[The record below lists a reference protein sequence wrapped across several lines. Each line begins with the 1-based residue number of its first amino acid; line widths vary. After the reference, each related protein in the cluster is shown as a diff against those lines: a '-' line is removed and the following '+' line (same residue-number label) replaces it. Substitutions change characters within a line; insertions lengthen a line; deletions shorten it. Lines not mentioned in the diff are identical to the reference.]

1 MRKITSFLLTL
12 VLAMVASVAF
22 AQEEE
27 MVIKLGSAVTE
38 LETGKQ
44 YVMQN
49 VLTGCYIYP
58 KEGATE
64 GANVWSSD
72 FALKGMT
79 EEEAQ
84 DFFITLEAVDADNL
98 VFNIKFETSGLYL
111 KLGEPDGFSTLTAE
125 PSTIKFFPIDG
136 TDNVFSMSE
145 SESSINYFFTWEA
158 QEYPC
163 QTIQL
168 SMTGEEI
175 TLPGYQY
182 KFYLVEYIPESE
194 LGPFPYEFVNTQWG
208 SSDGSRLD
216 KENITY
222 NDDNTITVIATESG
236 QDEDGN
242 PAYNNNAALGN
253 SLDYGGTIATEDFY
267 TRLDQQ
273 WLVVVGTDL
282 STVAADSYL
291 WWLNGSNAGS
301 SVPCNYAVTLSDG
314 RVLVAWDVTHTGID
328 ANLRDETNLQ
338 NGWTCFGVT
347 PLSEDGKTTF
357 SDIAFYSWEE
367 AVEKYP
373 DLADIDIT
381 EDETVPY
388 EFVNTQWITSDFG
401 RLLEDNVTY
410 NDDNTITAKATVAGY
425 DDNGTP
431 IYTNNIG
438 LGNSEGRAAFDGITT
453 SGYYTTADQNWFV
466 VVGTDLSLVATDS
479 YLWWLNGTNK
489 GSQVAATYSITLE
502 DGRTLVAW
510 DVSLSGL
517 DARLL
522 SDKNAI
528 DGWTCFGVTPTLEN
542 GTSTLSDISFYSWYE
557 AATKYP
563 ELEAVGGGA
572 DGPVPYEFVN
582 TQWVTT
588 DLGRLSQNQIYY
600 DEGENS
606 ISVDVEGQNNVALG
620 NSSQQAQW
628 SGITTLG
635 YYATLE
641 QHWLVVMGEL
651 LSVALEDS
659 YLWWLNGANNNTQV
673 MPTVVVRND
682 DDGTVVFAWDLN
694 ESGIDDNM
702 QEEENTLNG
711 WTAFGLTTLYGST
724 VIYDISFCSWD
735 EAVAK
740 YPELE
745 EKDNIQ
751 ALLET
756 HAADVEAANE
766 LAEELD
772 YEIYEHE
779 VNGDLDQKTLE
790 EMYDALENL
799 LDVIADYSDV
809 FANEDSIDYIK
820 EAIEA
825 LENAYNIAN
834 SLTDAIS
841 DVTIAASEGQAIYT
855 LTGVRVSKMVK
866 GVYIVNG
873 KKMLVK

>member
-1 MRKITSFLLTL
+1 MRKITTLLLTL
-12 VLAMVASVAF
+12 VLAMVTSVAF

-38 LETGKQ
+38 LEAGQQ
-44 YVMQN
+44 YVMQS
-49 VLTGCYIYP
+49 VLTGYYIYP
-58 KEGATE
+58 MGGATE
-64 GANVWSSD
+64 GANLWSSD

-98 VFNIKFETSGLYL
+98 VFNIKYVTSGLYL
-111 KLGEPDGFSTLTAE
+111 NLGEPESYSTLTAE
-125 PSTIKFFPIDG
+125 ASQVKLFPIEG
-136 TDNVFSMSE
+136 TDNTFSMSE
-145 SESSINYFFTWEA
+145 SESSINYFFTEEG
-158 QEYPC
+158 QLTPC

-175 TLPGYQY
+175 PYPGYQY

-216 KENITY
+216 KDNITY

-253 SLDYGGTIATEDFY
+253 SLDFGGTIATEDFY
-267 TRLDQQ
+267 TTLDQQ
-273 WLVVVGTDL
+273 WLVVVATDL
-282 STVAADSYL
+282 SLVAADSYL
-291 WWLNGSNAGS
+291 WWLNGANAGS

-314 RVLVAWDVTHTGID
+314 RVLVTWDVTHTGLN
-328 ANLRDETNLQ
+328 ANLQGETNLQ

-347 PLSEDGKTTF
+347 PISEDGKTTF
-357 SDIAFYSWEE
+357 SDIAFYSWDE

-373 DLADIDIT
+373 ELADIEET
-381 EDETVPY
+381 EDESEPY
-388 EFVNTQWITSDFG
+388 KFVNTDWITSDFG

-410 NDDNTITAKATVAGY
+410 NDDNTITAVATVAGY
-425 DDNGTP
+425 DDDGNP

-438 LGNSEGRAAFDGITT
+438 LGNSTGRAAFSGITT
-453 SGYYTTADQNWFV
+453 ANYYTTADQNWLV

-502 DGRTLVAW
+502 DGRTLIAW
-510 DVSLSGL
+510 DVSLSDL
-517 DARLL
+517 DTRLL

-528 DGWTCFGVTPTLEN
+528 DGWTCFGVTPTQPN
-542 GTSTLSDISFYSWYE
+542 GMSTLSDISFYSWYE

-582 TQWVTT
+582 TNWVTT
-588 DLGRLSQNQIYY
+588 DLGRLSQDQIYY

-635 YYATLE
+635 YYTTLE
-641 QHWLVVMGEL
+641 QHWFVVMGED

-673 MPTVVVRND
+673 MPTVVVKND
-682 DDGTVVFAWDLN
+682 YGTVVFAWDLS

-702 QEEENTLNG
+702 LEDENTLNG
-711 WTAFGLTTLYGST
+711 WTAFGLTSLEGNT
-724 VIYDISFCSWD
+724 VIYDISFYTWD

-745 EKDNIQ
+745 ESDNVQ

-779 VNGDLDQKTLE
+779 VNGDVDQATLE
-790 EMYDALENL
+790 KMYDALENL
-799 LDVIADYSDV
+799 LDAIAEYSV
-809 FANEDSIDYIK
+809 VYANEDSVEYIK
-820 EAIEA
+820 EAIDA
-825 LENAYNIAN
+825 LENAYNAAN
-834 SLTDAIS
+834 SFTDAIS
-841 DVTIAASEGQAIYT
+841 DITVATTEGGAIYT
-855 LTGVRVSKMVK
+855 LTGVQVSKMVK

-873 KKMLVK
+873 KKVLVK